1 MSKLFKRVVFI
12 FFISLVTT
20 YAQNQDPEAKL
31 LLRDVKSKINSY
43 KNIRISFKY
52 SLENKEENISQETEG
67 KVTLK
72 ENMYTLEILGI
83 KRIFDGYNLYS
94 ISYEDEEVTIS
105 NYENDE
111 ENTISPNNM
120 LSFFNQGYNYTLD
133 IEQNKS
139 GLLIQ
144 YIKFTPIDSKSEIK
158 YILLGIEKRTKHI
171 HNLIEIGKNNTKTT
185 LLVTNFDYNL
195 PLKNSY
201 FSFNISEYSNFYI
214 NKID

>member
-52 SLENKEENISQETEG
+52 SLENKEENISQATEG

-111 ENTISPNNM
+111 ENNSNNKD
-120 LSFFNQGYNYTLD
+120 N
-133 IEQNKS
+133 
-139 GLLIQ
+139 
-144 YIKFTPIDSKSEIK
+144 
-158 YILLGIEKRTKHI
+158 
-171 HNLIEIGKNNTKTT
+171 KNNENNKTNK
-185 LLVTNFDYNL
+185 TNNTNNKKDSHFYN
-195 PLKNSY
+195 
-201 FSFNISEYSNFYI
+201 
-214 NKID
+214 